1 MHVSMRLLLQPL
13 FTLIWRGSDQLLST
27 SAWRTL
33 LKYLTASDVLIVYLP
48 DVGHCP
54 PIETPGRFTRIAR
67 SWIEAGVLS
76 R

>member
-13 FTLIWRGSDQLLST
+13 LTLIWRGSDQLLRT
-27 SAWRTL
+27 SAGRTL
-33 LKYLTASDVLIVYLP
+33 LKYLTAADISIVYLP
-48 DVGHCP
+48 DVGHFP

-67 SWIEAGVLS
+67 SYIEAGVPS